1 MSNSN
6 ETIFALSTPYGQSA
20 IAVIRISGP
29 ECLKISKE
37 LTDLGQ
43 ISPRKA
49 YFTKLYDKKRMV
61 LDTIVLIYFKSPNS
75 YTGEEMLEIQCHGSI
90 SIVNKILSELSSF
103 ENSRFADPGEFSRR
117 GYLNGKNSLIH
128 YEGLAN
134 LISSETENQRILAN
148 KQTFGQTENIC
159 QEWRR
164 FILDSISILDAAI
177 DFSDE
182 NESFD
187 VTEVSKRLSQLLE
200 QIKLTVKYSD
210 NLSKI
215 DIGGKIVIFG
225 PPNSG
230 KSSFFNYISREERAI
245 TSNEE
250 GTTTD
255 LNTNVMELAGAKAV
269 FTDTAGLRDAL
280 RSIEKKGIAKT
291 KQAIDESSR
300 FILVLSPDCLSEN
313 NVNVLSRTLEGIQG
327 KRIVVIFNK
336 NDLAT
341 FEAKK
346 DEWVYKINALK
357 KIKSLSISCVIDKKN
372 IKKLIELNNFIN
384 DNLLAIDTLN
394 NDDYFFSEKRQIDNL
409 NEIIRHLENSINNID
424 ELEISSDYLMKAL
437 RVLDKLYGK
446 NDFEER
452 LGYIFE
458 KFCIGK

>member
-1 MSNSN
+1 
-6 ETIFALSTPYGQSA
+6 
-20 IAVIRISGP
+20 
-29 ECLKISKE
+29 
-37 LTDLGQ
+37 
-43 ISPRKA
+43 
-49 YFTKLYDKKRMV
+49 
-61 LDTIVLIYFKSPNS
+61 
-75 YTGEEMLEIQCHGSI
+75 
-90 SIVNKILSELSSF
+90 
-103 ENSRFADPGEFSRR
+103 
-117 GYLNGKNSLIH
+117 
-128 YEGLAN
+128 
-134 LISSETENQRILAN
+134 
-148 KQTFGQTENIC
+148 
-159 QEWRR
+159 
-164 FILDSISILDAAI
+164 
-177 DFSDE
+177 
-182 NESFD
+182 
-187 VTEVSKRLSQLLE
+187 
-200 QIKLTVKYSD
+200 
-210 NLSKI
+210 
-215 DIGGKIVIFG
+215 
-225 PPNSG
+225 
-230 KSSFFNYISREERAI
+230 
-245 TSNEE
+245 
-250 GTTTD
+250 
-255 LNTNVMELAGAKAV
+255 MELAGAKAV

-458 KFCIGK
+458 RFCIGK